1 VRPPGG
7 GSSGRRPLDRNTKRA
22 LWIVAGAVVVIA
34 LVLHHNITSDEII
47 LFCVVVP
54 SVILHE
60 ISHGWVARIFGDDTA
75 ARAGRL
81 TLNPL
86 AHVDPVGT
94 LIVPAVLALAGY
106 GVFGWAKPVPV
117 NTVRLRSPRNQA
129 VLVSLAG
136 PLTNLILALIGA
148 FVFIAFF
155 RTTFN
160 ATANAALQPSVLSRA
175 VLFFSVVNVGL
186 MAFNLIPVPPLD
198 GSVVFERALPP
209 RYWPGYLR
217 IRPYTGFIDVG
228 LVIINIYLSGNGHLG
243 PLTWL
248 ILHLYN
254 WWLGVLH
261 AAIRF
266 G

>member
-1 VRPPGG
+1 MDRTT
-7 GSSGRRPLDRNTKRA
+7 RRT
-22 LWIVAGAVVVIA
+22 LWVIAGAVVVIA

-47 LFCVVVP
+47 FFVVVVP

-60 ISHGWVARIFGDDTA
+60 ISHGFVARIFGDDTA

-86 AHVDPVGT
+86 RHVDPVGT
-94 LIVPAVLALAGY
+94 LIVPAVMALGGF

-117 NTVRLRSPRNQA
+117 NNARLRSPRNQG

-136 PLTNLILALIGA
+136 PATNVLLALIGA
-148 FVFIAFF
+148 FIFVAVF
-155 RTTFN
+155 RTSFN
-160 ATANAALQPSVLSRA
+160 ASFNPSVVSRV
-175 VLFFSVVNVGL
+175 VLFFSVANVGL
-186 MAFNLIPVPPLD
+186 AAFNLIPIPPLD
-198 GSVVFERALPP
+198 GSVAFERALPT
-209 RYWPGYLR
+209 RYWPQYLR
-217 IRPYTGFIDVG
+217 IRPYTMYIVVG
-228 LVIINIYLSGNGHLG
+228 LVILNFYLSGNGHVG

-248 ILHLYN
+248 IYHLYN

-261 AAIRF
+261 ANVRF

>member
-1 VRPPGG
+1 M
-7 GSSGRRPLDRNTKRA
+7 DRTTRRA
-22 LWIVAGAVVVIA
+22 LWIVAGIIVFIA

-47 LFCVVVP
+47 FFLVVVP

-60 ISHGWVARIFGDDTA
+60 ISHGWAARAFGDDTA

-86 AHVDPVGT
+86 VHVDPVGT
-94 LIVPAVLALAGY
+94 LIVPAVMALAGY

-117 NTVRLRSPRNQA
+117 NTARLRSPRNQT

-148 FVFIAFF
+148 FVFIAVF

-160 ATANAALQPSVLSRA
+160 ASYNPSVLSRV
-175 VLFFSVVNVGL
+175 VLFFSVANIGL
-186 MAFNLIPVPPLD
+186 MAFNLIPIPPLD
-198 GSVVFERALPP
+198 GSVVFERALPT
-209 RYWPGYLR
+209 RYWPRYLR
-217 IRPYTGFIDVG
+217 IRPYTGFIVVG
-228 LVIINIYLSGNGHLG
+228 LVILNFYLSGNGHVG

-248 ILHLYN
+248 IYHLYD

-261 AAIRF
+261 ANIRF

>member
-1 VRPPGG
+1 M
-7 GSSGRRPLDRNTKRA
+7 DRTTKRA
-22 LWIVAGAVVVIA
+22 LWVVAGVVVFIA

-60 ISHGWVARIFGDDTA
+60 ISHGWVARIFGDNTA

-81 TLNPL
+81 SLNPL
-86 AHVDPVGT
+86 VHVDPVGT
-94 LIVPAVLALAGY
+94 LIVPAVMALAGY

-117 NTVRLRSPRNQA
+117 NTANLRSPRNQG

-136 PLTNLILALIGA
+136 PLTNLILAIIGA
-148 FVFIAFF
+148 FLFIAFF

-160 ATANAALQPSVLSRA
+160 AAAFAGASPSVLSRV
-175 VLFFSVVNVGL
+175 VLFFSVVNIGL
-186 MAFNLIPVPPLD
+186 MAFNLIPIPPLD
-198 GSVVFERALPP
+198 GSVLFERALPA

-217 IRPYTGFIDVG
+217 IRPYTSFIVVG
-228 LVIINIYLSGNGHLG
+228 LVILNIYLSGNGHLG

-248 ILHLYN
+248 IIHLYN

>member
-1 VRPPGG
+1 M
-7 GSSGRRPLDRNTKRA
+7 DRNTKRA
-22 LWIVAGAVVVIA
+22 LWIAGGVAVLVA
-34 LVLHHNITSDEII
+34 LVANHNITSDEII
-47 LFCVVVP
+47 FFLVVVP

-60 ISHGWVARIFGDDTA
+60 ISHGWAARAFGDDTA

-86 AHVDPVGT
+86 VHVDPVGT
-94 LIVPAVLALAGY
+94 LIVPAVMALAGY

-117 NTVRLRSPRNQA
+117 NTARLRSPRNQT

-148 FVFIAFF
+148 FVFIAVF

-160 ATANAALQPSVLSRA
+160 ASYNPSVLSRV
-175 VLFFSVVNVGL
+175 VLFFSVANIGL
-186 MAFNLIPVPPLD
+186 MAFNLIPIPPLD
-198 GSVVFERALPP
+198 GSVVFERALPT
-209 RYWPGYLR
+209 RYWPRYLR
-217 IRPYTGFIDVG
+217 IRPYTGFIVVG
-228 LVIINIYLSGNGHLG
+228 LVILNFYLSGNGHVG

-248 ILHLYN
+248 IYHLYD

-261 AAIRF
+261 ANIRF

>member
-1 VRPPGG
+1 M
-7 GSSGRRPLDRNTKRA
+7 DRTTKRA
-22 LWIVAGAVVVIA
+22 LWIVAGVVVFIA
-34 LVLHHNITSDEII
+34 LTLHHNITSDEII
-47 LFCVVVP
+47 FFAVVVP

-60 ISHGWVARIFGDDTA
+60 ISHGWVARLCGDDTA

-86 AHVDPVGT
+86 KHVDPVGT
-94 LIVPAVLALAGY
+94 LIVPAVMALGGY

-117 NTVRLRSPRNQA
+117 NTARLHSPRNQG

-136 PLTNLILALIGA
+136 PATNLILALIGA
-148 FVFIAFF
+148 FLFISAF

-160 ATANAALQPSVLSRA
+160 ATYTPSVLARV
-175 VLFFSVVNVGL
+175 VLFFSVANVGL
-186 MAFNLIPVPPLD
+186 AAFNLLPIPPLD
-198 GSVVFERALPP
+198 GSVVFERALPA
-209 RYWPGYLR
+209 RYWPQYLR
-217 IRPYTGFIDVG
+217 IRPYTMFIVLG
-228 LVIINIYLSGNGHLG
+228 LVLLNFYLSGNGHVG

-248 ILHLYN
+248 IYHLYN

-261 AAIRF
+261 ANIRF

>member
-1 VRPPGG
+1 M
-7 GSSGRRPLDRNTKRA
+7 DRSTKRA
-22 LWIVAGAVVVIA
+22 LWVVAGIVVVIA
-34 LVLHHNITSDEII
+34 LILHHNITSDEII
-47 LFCVVVP
+47 FFLVVVP

-60 ISHGWVARIFGDDTA
+60 ISHGWAARALGDDTA

-81 TLNPL
+81 SLNPL
-86 AHVDPVGT
+86 VHVDPVGT
-94 LIVPAVLALAGY
+94 LIVPAVMALAGY

-117 NTVRLRSPRNQA
+117 NTTRLRSPRNQA

-148 FVFIAFF
+148 FVFVAVF

-160 ATANAALQPSVLSRA
+160 ASFDPSVLSRV
-175 VLFFSVVNVGL
+175 VLFFSVANIGL
-186 MAFNLIPVPPLD
+186 TAFNLIPIPPLD
-198 GSVVFERALPP
+198 GSVVFERALPT
-209 RYWPGYLR
+209 RYWPRYLR
-217 IRPYTGFIDVG
+217 IRPYTSLIVVG
-228 LVIINIYLSGNGHLG
+228 LVILNFYLSGNGHVG

-254 WWLGVLH
+254 WWVGVLH
-261 AAIRF
+261 ANIGF

>member
-1 VRPPGG
+1 M
-7 GSSGRRPLDRNTKRA
+7 DRTTKRA
-22 LWIVAGAVVVIA
+22 LWIVAGVVVFIA
-34 LVLHHNITSDEII
+34 LLLHHNINSDEVI
-47 LFCVVVP
+47 FFVVVVP
-54 SVILHE
+54 SIILHE
-60 ISHGWVARIFGDDTA
+60 VSHGWVARAFGDDTA

-86 AHVDPVGT
+86 VHVDPVGT
-94 LIVPAVLALAGY
+94 LIVPAVMALAGV

-117 NTVRLRSPRNQA
+117 NTVRLRSPRNQG

-136 PLTNLILALIGA
+136 PMTNLILALIGA

-160 ATANAALQPSVLSRA
+160 ASYNPSVLSRA
-175 VLFFSVVNVGL
+175 VLFFSVANVGL
-186 MAFNLIPVPPLD
+186 TAFNLIPIPPLD
-198 GSVVFERALPP
+198 GSVVFERALPT
-209 RYWPGYLR
+209 RYWPRYLR
-217 IRPYTGFIDVG
+217 IRPYTSLIVVG
-228 LVIINIYLSGNGHLG
+228 LVILNFYLSGNGHVG

-254 WWLGVLH
+254 WWVGVLH
-261 AAIRF
+261 APIGF

>member
-1 VRPPGG
+1 M
-7 GSSGRRPLDRNTKRA
+7 DRTTKRA
-22 LWIVAGAVVVIA
+22 LWIVAGVVVFIA
-34 LVLHHNITSDEII
+34 LLLHHNINSDEVIFF
-47 LFCVVVP
+47 LVVVP

-60 ISHGWVARIFGDDTA
+60 VSHGWVARAFGDDTA

-81 TLNPL
+81 TLNPIR
-86 AHVDPVGT
+86 HVDPVGT
-94 LIVPAVLALAGY
+94 LIVPAVMALAGV

-117 NTVRLRSPRNQA
+117 NPARLRSPRNQG

-136 PLTNLILALIGA
+136 PLTNLVLALIGA
-148 FVFIAFF
+148 FIFIAVF

-160 ATANAALQPSVLSRA
+160 VSYNPSVLSRV
-175 VLFFSVVNVGL
+175 VLFFSVANVGL
-186 MAFNLIPVPPLD
+186 MAFNLIPIPPLD
-198 GSVVFERALPP
+198 GSVVFERALPA
-209 RYWPGYLR
+209 RYWPRYLR
-217 IRPYTGFIDVG
+217 IRPYTGLIVVG
-228 LVIINIYLSGNGHLG
+228 LVVLNFYLSGNGHEG

-261 AAIRF
+261 ANIRF

>member
-1 VRPPGG
+1 
-7 GSSGRRPLDRNTKRA
+7 
-22 LWIVAGAVVVIA
+22 VAGAVVVIA

-60 ISHGWVARIFGDDTA
+60 ISHGWVARICGDDTA

-94 LIVPAVLALAGY
+94 LIVPAVMALAGY

-136 PLTNLILALIGA
+136 PFTNLVLALIGA
-148 FVFIAFF
+148 LVFIVFF

-160 ATANAALQPSVLSRA
+160 ATASASLQPSVLSRL

-198 GSVVFERALPP
+198 GSVVFERALPR

-217 IRPYTGFIDVG
+217 IRPYTGFIVVG
-228 LVIINIYLSGNGHLG
+228 LVIINVYLSGNGHLG